1 MPTAE
6 EDRKLE
12 YKRCPDEVVQF
23 VDEIIDE
30 CYGGEEGYFADRP
43 MVHGFRSQP
52 GVPWKNGD
60 ALEYAK
66 LVRISKD
73 MEPFIDP
80 ELFFDTPEGLIP
92 PAFRLVIN
100 LDEWGGICEETQA
113 AVIDLALGRVA
124 YKTDIQVSSIVAAR
138 RGDDLPI
145 IKELKAK
152 IAQGSLDL
160 SAGDADDAPGLTGDG
175 EPPVELEPVGKSDE

>member
-6 EDRKLE
+6 EDRTLE
-12 YKRCPDEVVQF
+12 YKRCPKKVIKF
-23 VDEIIDE
+23 VTEIIDE

-43 MVHGFRSQP
+43 MVCGFRSQP

-60 ALEYAK
+60 ALEYAR
-66 LVRISKD
+66 LERVAAR

-80 ELFFDTPEGLIP
+80 ELFFDTPEGRIP
-92 PAFRLVIN
+92 PAFTLTIN

-138 RGDDLPI
+138 RGDALPI
-145 IKELKAK
+145 IKELKAA
-152 IAQGSLDL
+152 IAQGSLPL
-160 SAGDADDAPGLTGDG
+160 NAQADDGADEEAPADLTPA
-175 EPPVELEPVGKSDE
+175 E